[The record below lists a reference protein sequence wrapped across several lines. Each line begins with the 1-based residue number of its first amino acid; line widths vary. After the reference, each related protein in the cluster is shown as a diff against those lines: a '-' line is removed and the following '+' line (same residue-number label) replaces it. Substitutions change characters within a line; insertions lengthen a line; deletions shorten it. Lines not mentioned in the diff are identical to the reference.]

1 MANKMKNE
9 KEYQLHQQKC
19 ELLLQDPEIRFAGLL
34 DPMGNLVAG
43 GFRTDVEP
51 LKDENEAKK
60 MFIEAV
66 LRQRTREEFDYNLGP
81 VEYGAAR
88 RKNAVIMSFPI
99 DKNVLFISAE
109 PFVEIDK
116 TARKIM
122 KILNS

>member
-1 MANKMKNE
+1 MKNV
-9 KEYQLHQQKC
+9 KEYQSHQQKC

-43 GFRTDVEP
+43 GFKTGVEP
-51 LKDENEAKK
+51 LKDQNEAKK

-81 VEYGAAR
+81 VQYGAAR

-99 DKNVLFISAE
+99 GKNVLFTAAE

-122 KILNS
+122 KIYGI

>member
-1 MANKMKNE
+1 MENVKK
-9 KEYQLHQQKC
+9 YQSHQQKC

-34 DPMGNLVAG
+34 DPLGNLVAG
-43 GFRTDVEP
+43 GFKTGVEP
-51 LKDENEAKK
+51 LKDENETKK

-81 VEYGAAR
+81 VQYGAAR

-109 PFVEIDK
+109 SFVEIDK

-122 KILNS
+122 KIYGI

>member
-1 MANKMKNE
+1 MEIVKK
-9 KEYQLHQQKC
+9 YQSHQQKC

-43 GFRTDVEP
+43 GFRTGIEL

-60 MFIEAV
+60 MFMEAV

-81 VEYGAAR
+81 VQYGAAR

-122 KILNS
+122 KIYGI

>member
-1 MANKMKNE
+1 MENIKK
-9 KEYQLHQQKC
+9 YQSHQQKC

-34 DPMGNLVAG
+34 DPLGNLVAG
-43 GFRTDVEP
+43 GFKTGVEP
-51 LKDENEAKK
+51 LKDENETKK

-81 VEYGAAR
+81 VQYGAAR

-99 DKNVLFISAE
+99 DKNVLFTSAE
-109 PFVEIDK
+109 SFVEIDK

-122 KILNS
+122 KICGI

>member
-1 MANKMKNE
+1 MENVKK
-9 KEYQLHQQKC
+9 YQSHQQKC

-34 DPMGNLVAG
+34 DPLGNLVAG
-43 GFRTDVEP
+43 GFKTGVKP
-51 LKDENEAKK
+51 LKDENETKK

-81 VEYGAAR
+81 VQYAAAR
-88 RKNAVIMSFPI
+88 RKSAVIMSFPI

-109 PFVEIDK
+109 SFVEIDK

-122 KILNS
+122 KIYGI

>member
-1 MANKMKNE
+1 MENVKK
-9 KEYQLHQQKC
+9 YQSHQQKC

-34 DPMGNLVAG
+34 DPLGNLVAG
-43 GFRTDVEP
+43 GFKTGVEQ
-51 LKDENEAKK
+51 LKDENETKK

-81 VEYGAAR
+81 VQYGAAR

-99 DKNVLFISAE
+99 GKNVLFTAAE

-122 KILNS
+122 KIYGI

>member
-1 MANKMKNE
+1 MENV
-9 KEYQLHQQKC
+9 KEYKLHQQKC

-34 DPMGNLVAG
+34 DPLGNLVAG
-43 GFRTDVEP
+43 GFRIGVEP

-81 VEYGAAR
+81 VQYGAAR

-99 DKNVLFISAE
+99 DKNVLFVSAE

-122 KILNS
+122 KIYGIENP

>member
-1 MANKMKNE
+1 MENV
-9 KEYQLHQQKC
+9 KEYQLYQQKC

-43 GFRTDVEP
+43 GFRADVEP

-99 DKNVLFISAE
+99 GKNVFFISAE

-122 KILNS
+122 KILNSP

>member
-1 MANKMKNE
+1 MENIKK
-9 KEYQLHQQKC
+9 YQSHQQKC

-34 DPMGNLVAG
+34 DPLGNLVAG
-43 GFRTDVEP
+43 GFKTGVEP
-51 LKDENEAKK
+51 LKDENETKK

-81 VEYGAAR
+81 VQYGAAR

-109 PFVEIDK
+109 SFVEIDK

-122 KILNS
+122 KIYGI

>member
-1 MANKMKNE
+1 MENVT
-9 KEYQLHQQKC
+9 EYQLHQQKC
-19 ELLLQDPEIRFAGLL
+19 ELLLQDSEIRFAGLL

-43 GFRTDVEP
+43 GFRAGVDP

-60 MFIEAV
+60 MYIEVV

-99 DKNVLFISAE
+99 GKNVLFISAE

-122 KILNS
+122 KIYGI

>member
-1 MANKMKNE
+1 MENV
-9 KEYQLHQQKC
+9 KEYKLHQQKC

-34 DPMGNLVAG
+34 DPLGNLVAG
-43 GFRTDVEP
+43 GFRIGVEP

-81 VEYGAAR
+81 VQYGAAR

-122 KILNS
+122 KICGI

>member
-1 MANKMKNE
+1 MEIVKK
-9 KEYQLHQQKC
+9 YQSHQQKC

-34 DPMGNLVAG
+34 DPLGNLVAG
-43 GFRTDVEP
+43 GYKTGIES

-81 VEYGAAR
+81 VQYAAAR
-88 RKNAVIMSFPI
+88 RKNAVILSFPI
-99 DKNVLFISAE
+99 DKNVLFTSSE

-122 KILNS
+122 KIYGI

>member
-1 MANKMKNE
+1 MENVKK
-9 KEYQLHQQKC
+9 YQSHQQKC

-34 DPMGNLVAG
+34 DPLGNLVAG
-43 GFRTDVEP
+43 GFKTGVEP
-51 LKDENEAKK
+51 LKDQNEAKK

-81 VEYGAAR
+81 GQYGAAR

-109 PFVEIDK
+109 SFVEIDK

-122 KILNS
+122 KIYGI

>member
-1 MANKMKNE
+1 MENV
-9 KEYQLHQQKC
+9 KEYQSHQQKC

-34 DPMGNLVAG
+34 DPLGNLVAG
-43 GFRTDVEP
+43 GFRTGVEP
-51 LKDENEAKK
+51 LKDENETKK

-81 VEYGAAR
+81 VQYGAAR

-99 DKNVLFISAE
+99 GKNVLFTSAE

-122 KILNS
+122 KIYGI

>member
-1 MANKMKNE
+1 MKNVM
-9 KEYQLHQQKC
+9 EYQLHQQKC

-43 GFRTDVEP
+43 GFKTGVEL

-60 MFIEAV
+60 MFMEAV

-81 VEYGAAR
+81 VQYGAAR
-88 RKNAVIMSFPI
+88 RKNAVILSFPI

-122 KILNS
+122 KIYGI

>member
-1 MANKMKNE
+1 MENVKK
-9 KEYQLHQQKC
+9 YQSHQQKC

-34 DPMGNLVAG
+34 DPLGNLVAG
-43 GFRTDVEP
+43 GFKTGVEP

-81 VEYGAAR
+81 VQYAAAR

-109 PFVEIDK
+109 SFVEIDK

-122 KILNS
+122 KIYGI

>member
-1 MANKMKNE
+1 M
-9 KEYQLHQQKC
+9 EYQLHQQKC

-43 GFRTDVEP
+43 GFRAGVDP

-60 MFIEAV
+60 MYIEAV

-81 VEYGAAR
+81 VQYGAAR

-122 KILNS
+122 KIYGI

>member
-1 MANKMKNE
+1 ME
-9 KEYQLHQQKC
+9 YVTEYQLDQQKC

-34 DPMGNLVAG
+34 DPMGNIVAG
-43 GFRTDVEP
+43 GLRAGVEP
-51 LKDENEAKK
+51 LKDESEAKK
-60 MFIEAV
+60 MCIEVV

-109 PFVEIDK
+109 PFVEFDK

-122 KILNS
+122 KILNLS

>member
-1 MANKMKNE
+1 MENV
-9 KEYQLHQQKC
+9 KEYQSHQQKC

-34 DPMGNLVAG
+34 DPLGNLVAG
-43 GFRTDVEP
+43 GFRTGVEP
-51 LKDENEAKK
+51 LKDENETKK

-81 VEYGAAR
+81 VQYGAAR

-99 DKNVLFISAE
+99 GKNVLFISAD

-116 TARKIM
+116 TAKKIM
-122 KILNS
+122 KIYGI

>member
-1 MANKMKNE
+1 MEIVKK
-9 KEYQLHQQKC
+9 YQSHQQKC

-43 GFRTDVEP
+43 GFKTGVEL

-60 MFIEAV
+60 MFMEAV

-81 VEYGAAR
+81 VQYGAAR

-122 KILNS
+122 KIYGI

>member
-1 MANKMKNE
+1 MENVKK
-9 KEYQLHQQKC
+9 YQSHQQKC
-19 ELLLQDPEIRFAGLL
+19 ELLLQDPEIRLAGLL
-34 DPMGNLVAG
+34 DPLGNLVAG
-43 GFRTDVEP
+43 GFRTDAEP
-51 LKDENEAKK
+51 LKDQNEAKK

-81 VEYGAAR
+81 VQYAAAR

-109 PFVEIDK
+109 SFVEIDK

-122 KILNS
+122 KIYGI

>member
-1 MANKMKNE
+1 MENV
-9 KEYQLHQQKC
+9 KEYQSHQQKC

-34 DPMGNLVAG
+34 DPLGNLVAG
-43 GFRTDVEP
+43 GFKTGVEP
-51 LKDENEAKK
+51 LKDQNEAKK

-81 VEYGAAR
+81 VQYGAAR

-99 DKNVLFISAE
+99 GKNVLFTAAE

-122 KILNS
+122 KIYGI

>member
-1 MANKMKNE
+1 MENVKK
-9 KEYQLHQQKC
+9 YRSHQQKC

-34 DPMGNLVAG
+34 DPLGNLVAG
-43 GFRTDVEP
+43 GFKTGVEP

-81 VEYGAAR
+81 VQYGAAR
-88 RKNAVIMSFPI
+88 RKNAVILSFPI

-122 KILNS
+122 KIYEI

>member
-1 MANKMKNE
+1 MENVKK
-9 KEYQLHQQKC
+9 YRSHQQKC

-34 DPMGNLVAG
+34 DPLGNLVAG
-43 GFRTDVEP
+43 GFKTGVEP

-81 VEYGAAR
+81 VKNGAAR
-88 RKNAVIMSFPI
+88 RKNAVILSFPI
-99 DKNVLFISAE
+99 DKNVLFTSAE

-122 KILNS
+122 KIYGI

>member
-1 MANKMKNE
+1 MENVKK
-9 KEYQLHQQKC
+9 YRSHQQKC

-34 DPMGNLVAG
+34 DPLGNLVAG
-43 GFRTDVEP
+43 GFKTGVEP

-81 VEYGAAR
+81 VQYGAAR

-122 KILNS
+122 KIYEI

>member
-1 MANKMKNE
+1 MENVKK
-9 KEYQLHQQKC
+9 YQSHQQKC

-34 DPMGNLVAG
+34 DPLGNLVAG
-43 GFRTDVEP
+43 GFKTGVEP

-81 VEYGAAR
+81 VQYGAAR
-88 RKNAVIMSFPI
+88 RRNAVIMSFPI
-99 DKNVLFISAE
+99 GKNVLFTAAE

-122 KILNS
+122 KIYGI